1 MRHHL
6 SIPLALILAGANPA
20 ATLAD
25 GHTAAEQ
32 IESRAVVFEEAF
44 AAGDGAKIGSL
55 YTQDGTIL
63 PPGGAVISGPEAIG
77 VFWQGVIDSGIAGLD
92 LKNGEIEDKGD
103 TAIEVSS
110 FEMFGG
116 DGSVVATGKFI
127 VIWKNGENGW
137 QLHRDI
143 WNAGN

>member
-1 MRHHL
+1 MRHLL
-6 SIPLALILAGANPA
+6 SIPLALIVASANPA
-20 ATLAD
+20 IALAG
-25 GHTAAEQ
+25 GHTIAEQ
-32 IESRAVVFEEAF
+32 IEGRVAVFEEAF
-44 AAGDGAKIGSL
+44 AAGDGAAIGAL
-55 YTQDGTIL
+55 YTDDGTIL

-92 LKNGEIEDKGD
+92 LKSGEVEGRGD

-116 DGSVVATGKFI
+116 DGSVVATGKYI
-127 VIWKNGENGW
+127 VIWKNAGDGW